1 MICKCQFIRSLGI
14 EIADFEGIEM
24 PKFYKYDAS
33 KLATNA
39 DDLTKDGKERIEK
52 EVKKRMEDE
61 NEIIK
66 QLKELITETDQKHSE
81 LTLYQQA
88 EIKENVIEDVKNHL
102 LNLLHI
108 LRHTLCAETYVMRR
122 IQEK

>member
-108 LRHTLCAETYVMRR
+108 LRRTLCAETHVMRR